1 MKQRRRRLCTTFL
14 CAVLIATNV
23 FSTCLPVYAKTP
35 DADTINESGS
45 VEELTE
51 LPTDRGS
58 ESIGSNENGDGS
70 SDSNN
75 SDGNNDSSSDSNSS
89 DGNNDGSSDGNN
101 SDGSD
106 DAS

>member
-35 DADTINESGS
+35 DADTTNESGS

-89 DGNNDGSSDGNN
+89 DGNNDGSSDSNN
-101 SDGSD
+101 SDGNND
-106 DAS
+106 